1 MGRVQRGQ
9 IQQGQGQHGSA
20 RSGRRIRLRRQA
32 NADQGPRQFDLE
44 GAKRPY
50 QIKLDKKTDLL
61 QTGDSADKAKTWVLL
76 ANFYDP
82 SAVRNMLALDLGRAL
97 QMECNMGYRP
107 VCLFYDGEFRGLYL

>member
-1 MGRVQRGQ
+1 MALLAADGETVYDGK
-9 IQQGQGQHGSA
+9 A
-20 RSGRRIRLRRQA
+20 D
-32 NADQGPRQFDLE
+32 ADQGPRQFDLE
-44 GAKRPY
+44 GSQAPLSD
-50 QIKLDKKTDLL
+50 QAGQKTDLL

-107 VCLFYDGEFRGLYL
+107 VCLFYDGEFRGLYLLYGRRWTVNVGPCGM